1 MVGVGEGNRVHSLFR
16 PLQPLFA
23 RGMTW
28 VVRPQEAGK
37 IADGWAKGLESKAMN
52 IATSL
57 IPAARPPVSG
67 RRERRQV
74 RPDRFYV
81 PQAPHA
87 RPSPQAIRTSTQVEV
102 TGRNIVT
109 CSSASGGAGTSTF
122 AAILA
127 RRLAARSQS
136 VALVDADLATAAGGL
151 DVLLGLEQDR
161 GLRWHGIHAPLGQL
175 NGAALARQLP
185 RWDGVGVLAFNP
197 WQGDAPAWFEI
208 QAALQALADLHDIVV
223 VDAGR
228 GVMLDQVPALIEASH
243 LVVAQLSVLGLAR
256 ARTHV
261 EWLER
266 IAQDSV
272 ERRTQPP
279 GIGEGSKPV
288 AASAGQVVAVVG
300 AEPFGAARG
309 KGAVSVQEARAHLGT
324 AVTGPLQPDRTIAA
338 DVLEGLG
345 IRKVP
350 RRMARVVDQA
360 AQAVLDAVEQRRQP

>member
-1 MVGVGEGNRVHSLFR
+1 
-16 PLQPLFA
+16 
-23 RGMTW
+23 
-28 VVRPQEAGK
+28 
-37 IADGWAKGLESKAMN
+37 MN

-57 IPAARPPVSG
+57 IPAGRTVRPATERQG
-67 RRERRQV
+67 RRQV

-81 PQAPHA
+81 PRSPHVSAGTLAQAL
-87 RPSPQAIRTSTQVEV
+87 RPVTQVEV
-102 TGRNIVT
+102 TGRNVVT

-127 RRLAARSQS
+127 RRLAGRSQS

-175 NGAALARQLP
+175 NGAALAHQLP

-197 WQGDAPAWFEI
+197 WQGDTPAWFEI

-228 GVMLDQVPALIEASH
+228 GAMLDQVPALIEASH

-279 GIGEGSKPV
+279 GIGEGPKPV

-300 AEPFGAARG
+300 AEPLGAVRG
-309 KGAVSVQEARAHLGT
+309 KGVVSVQEAREHLGT
-324 AVTGPLQPDRTIAA
+324 AVTGPLHPDRTIAA